1 MTPSYRPPTNLTT
14 TFSYFAWANLDLV
27 TAIPGLGCIALKG
40 YYSNM
45 LAQIGVLALFG
56 LFCLVQWRLAL
67 GKAYTAK
74 KAYVWLSVFVQ
85 GTRLALAA
93 IARTICEGFRCQEF
107 RYGQGGV
114 GQEYQRR
121 RFLMVDLSIDCDG
134 EEYKRYKVFLMIMV
148 VLIPIGL
155 PLGAFVRLVQL
166 RPRLAAASA
175 RDKKR
180 DTELL
185 LDRLKVK
192 ASHKDRAESNDSR
205 STRLPKTSEGEE
217 SQNSEVDAAV
227 ADGAWWLADPA
238 ESQHVVPF
246 EDDPVL
252 MTSPLKTLF
261 RHYRGGYAW
270 WWECVDTTRRL
281 GLTCGTLLFDD
292 LSNFL
297 LFSIFVSCVS
307 TVAQTEFQPFR
318 HKVRASIHAPT
329 HTLAR
334 AHTYIHTTSITS
346 TNPWRLSPLDHEQA
360 ELAAAMAEYS
370 LRDHHARAGRGHV

>member
-1 MTPSYRPPTNLTT
+1 
-14 TFSYFAWANLDLV
+14 
-27 TAIPGLGCIALKG
+27 
-40 YYSNM
+40 M
-45 LAQIGVLALFG
+45 LAQIGTLALFG
-56 LFCLVQWRLAL
+56 LFCLWQWRLAL
-67 GKAYTAK
+67 GKAHTAN
-74 KAYVWLSVFVQ
+74 KAYVWLSIFIQ

-93 IARTICEGFRCQEF
+93 VARTICEGFRCQEF

-114 GQEYQRR
+114 GQEYVRR

-134 EEYKRYKVFLMIMV
+134 DTYKAYNVFLMIMV

-175 RDKKR
+175 RAKKR
-180 DTELL
+180 STEMLL
-185 LDRLKVK
+185 GRLREK
-192 ASHKDRAESNDSR
+192 ATANSKREGSHNSKGRSASSVLFNDSR
-205 STRLPKTSEGEE
+205 STGRARSSEDED
-217 SQNSEVDAAV
+217 SQNSELDAAV

-238 ESQHVVPF
+238 EQQIMPF

-252 MTSPLKTLF
+252 TTSPLKTLF

-318 HKVRASIHAPT
+318 HKVRARIHTQAHKQIIGFLSAST
-329 HTLAR
+329 NSRQLTLAPR
-334 AHTYIHTTSITS
+334 
-346 TNPWRLSPLDHEQA
+346 P
-360 ELAAAMAEYS
+360 
-370 LRDHHARAGRGHV
+370 